1 MLCIQWISNDANLK
15 RAAAKS
21 TGKNSG
27 SAHNTTLI
35 DRNYFFLSSSD
46 NLFRTFLYHSICD
59 SFIAAIHTKVNYSK
73 VVKFNRHGWL
83 WGAVEITSHD
93 ANQNQNLIQIVK
105 LKLCEGIFAY
115 FLVIIGP
122 VRAFI
127 DQKWRVREEA
137 KGQITTNKVKSE
149 KQSASSAHFVVDDGT
164 PKIDFILFKKT
175 SKKAEKRYR
184 RSNISRVFRL
194 SRCCS
199 LPWNKC

>member
-1 MLCIQWISNDANLK
+1 MPIWNVPRLNPQAKIQD
-15 RAAAKS
+15 
-21 TGKNSG
+21 

-83 WGAVEITSHD
+83 WGAVEIGSHD
-93 ANQNQNLIQIVK
+93 ANQNQNQNLIQIVK

-115 FLVIIGP
+115 FLVVIGP
-122 VRAFI
+122 ARAFI

-137 KGQITTNKVKSE
+137 EGQITTTNKVKSE
-149 KQSASSAHFVVDDGT
+149 KQSASSAHFIVDDGT
-164 PKIDFILFKKT
+164 PKIDFILF
-175 SKKAEKRYR
+175 
-184 RSNISRVFRL
+184 
-194 SRCCS
+194 
-199 LPWNKC
+199 